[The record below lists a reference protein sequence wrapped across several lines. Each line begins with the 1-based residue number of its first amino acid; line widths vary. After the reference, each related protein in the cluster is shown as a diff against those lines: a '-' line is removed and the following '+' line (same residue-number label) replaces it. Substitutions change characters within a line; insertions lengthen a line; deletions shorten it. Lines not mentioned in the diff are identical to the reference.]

1 MRHRALIA
9 VCVVALVVTAGCGA
23 VGDGGGG
30 GQQAAT
36 DAPTDTRPVS
46 ERVADATAD
55 VDTYAVDFQMNL
67 TANGETLQLTQVG
80 VYDRANERAR
90 LNMSV
95 YGTPATAYFDGDTM
109 YVEAA
114 GQWQRQDLS
123 GSGVWGENGTLARQR
138 ALLNV
143 GEVSPV
149 GNETVDGVATT
160 VYEVDADPGAFESL
174 LSQGAQAGQASL
186 TIQEA
191 SYRLYVA
198 DDTDRPRKAELST
211 TVTTQGQTARAN
223 VTILFSGYGEP
234 VSVTIPAA
242 APANDSA

>member
-1 MRHRALIA
+1 MRHRALLA
-9 VCVVALVVTAGCGA
+9 VCVAALVVTAGCGA

-30 GQQAAT
+30 QQAT
-36 DAPTDTRPVS
+36 TQSPDDTRPVS

-55 VDTYAVDFQMNL
+55 VETYGVDFRMNL

-95 YGTPATAYFDGDTM
+95 YGTPATAYFDGETM
-109 YVEAA
+109 YVEAG
-114 GQWQRQDLS
+114 GQWQRQDLA

-138 ALLNV
+138 ALLDV
-143 GEVSPV
+143 GEVSAA
-149 GNETVDGVATT
+149 GTETVEGVETT
-160 VYEVDADPGAFESL
+160 VYEVDADPAAFESL
-174 LSQGAQAGQASL
+174 LSQGAQTGQASL
-186 TIQEA
+186 TIQNA

-223 VTILFSGYGEP
+223 VTILFSDYGEP
-234 VSVTIPAA
+234 VSVTIPEA
-242 APANDSA
+242 APTNDTA